1 VSDWYQ
7 LKLFA
12 EHALGISMDSLHVI
26 IGVIIQFGAAMA
38 LRTQVTRWRPW
49 LIVLAVELANEWAD
63 LHVEKWPDLAMQ
75 YGEGAKDILLT
86 MLLPTL
92 ILAAGRLRPALLA
105 GRRPSKAAVAG
116 QPR

>member
-1 VSDWYQ
+1 MTDWYQ

-12 EHALGISMDSLHVI
+12 EHTLGVSMDSLHVI
-26 IGVIIQFGAAMA
+26 VGVIIQFGAAMA

-49 LIVLAVELANEWAD
+49 LIVLAVEHDNEWAA
-63 LHVEKWPDLAMQ
+63 LHVEKWPDPAMQ

-92 ILAAGRLRPALLA
+92 ILAAGRLSPALLA
-105 GRRPSKAAVAG
+105 RRASK
-116 QPR
+116 

>member
-1 VSDWYQ
+1 VTDWYQ

-12 EHALGISMDSLHVI
+12 EHTLGVSMDSLHVI
-26 IGVIIQFGAAMA
+26 VGVIIQFGAAMA

-49 LIVLAVELANEWAD
+49 LIVLAVELVNEWAD

-92 ILAAGRLRPALLA
+92 ILAAGRLSPALLA
-105 GRRPSKAAVAG
+105 RRASK
-116 QPR
+116 